1 MRKTLI
7 FVITSVVSL
16 AYLLTACNNNKSLQQ
31 KLQEEKRAI
40 DRYISRNGL
49 VILNDYP
56 KDGVFKE
63 KEFFKTSDGLY
74 LHVVDS
80 GGRKVRPLIDEVT
93 VRFEYRHDI
102 LQSDTAIT
110 YWDKSGLVYPYSFK
124 YGLSQSYR
132 VSGSLVCT
140 GWVLPLQYV
149 GEHAVMDLI
158 VPSSLGSY
166 DDSYI
171 DAYSIIVNPVFYK
184 GVTYTNFY

>member
-7 FVITSVVSL
+7 SIIMSIVSL
-16 AYLLTACNNNKSLQQ
+16 TYLLTACDSNKSLQQ

-49 VILNDYP
+49 VILNEYP

-63 KEFFKTSDGLY
+63 KEFFKTNDGLY
-74 LHVVDS
+74 IHVVDS
-80 GGRKVRPLIDEVT
+80 GGRKVQPLRDEVT

-102 LQSDTAIT
+102 LESDTSIV

-124 YGLSQSYR
+124 YGLSQSYK

-140 GWVLPLQYV
+140 GWVIPLQYV
-149 GEHAVMDLI
+149 GEYGVLDLI
-158 VPSSLGSY
+158 IPSSLGSY
-166 DDSYI
+166 EDSYI
-171 DAYSIIVNPVFYK
+171 DSYAIVVNPVFYK
-184 GVTYTNFY
+184 GLTYTKFY